1 MVKILWVDDEVE
13 LLKPHVLFLK
23 QKGYEVDTCNNG
35 YDAIDMAAEGAY
47 DLIILDEMMPGM
59 TGLETLP
66 KIKEVRPTTPVIMVT
81 KSEEENIMD
90 KAVGSKIAD
99 YLIKPVNPNQVLL
112 SIKKNVHQQQLV
124 TEQTTAD
131 YRSEFGRISS
141 SLQMAETFSDWCS
154 LYRKLTNWEVELS
167 ESTDQGIKEVLTYQK
182 TEANQEF
189 CKFVRRNYYNW
200 INKRSDETPVMSH
213 TLMRTNIFPVADEN
227 PKTTLLL
234 IDNFRYDQ
242 WRSISSLLRG
252 YYDVAQDDFYCA
264 ILPTATQYARNAI
277 FAGLMPLAIDKLMPN
292 KWLNDNEEGGKNQY
306 EEEFLKRLM
315 AQNGKNWK
323 FSFDK
328 LVRPEQG
335 RRLVD
340 NIQKVYDADFS
351 VIIYNFLDILSHART
366 ETDIIRELTEDDA
379 AFRSLTRSWFEH
391 SDLYTILKLLSER
404 GHTVVITS
412 DHGTSPSF
420 DTGHEESDRFN
431 TRQFEVIV
439 NGFLNVRYG
448 MGDWVLEYE
457 DKCVYLNHNLIY
469 ERGLD
474 LAEVQNEVAIFAM
487 QFRGVSHA
495 LSATAMRTSYFGS
508 GYARKMQN
516 SFYPRRSGDVILNLM
531 PGWIEE
537 QERCWSS
544 SGSMYGYDTQVP
556 LVFYGVSVGP
566 QRIKRRV
573 DMTAVAPTVARM
585 LEITEPAASEGEV
598 LPEIIDL

>member
-66 KIKEVRPTTPVIMVT
+66 KM
-81 KSEEENIMD
+81 
-90 KAVGSKIAD
+90 
-99 YLIKPVNPNQVLL
+99 L

-200 INKRSDETPVMSH
+200 INKRSDDTPVMSH

-252 YYDVAQDDFYCA
+252 YYDVALDDFYCA

-412 DHGTSPSF
+412 DHGTIRVDNPVKVTGDRETSANRRNLAYNSRDVYEILKPEDVQLPS
-420 DTGHEESDRFN
+420 S
-431 TRQFEVIV
+431 
-439 NGFLNVRYG
+439 
-448 MGDWVLEYE
+448 
-457 DKCVYLNHNLIY
+457 NLTSSY
-469 ERGLD
+469 
-474 LAEVQNEVAIFAM
+474 IFA
-487 QFRGVSHA
+487 
-495 LSATAMRTSYFGS
+495 Y
-508 GYARKMQN
+508 N
-516 SFYPRRSGDVILNLM
+516 SDFLVYNNDANRHIRYYRNTFQHGGISM
-531 PGWIEE
+531 EE
-537 QERCWSS
+537 
-544 SGSMYGYDTQVP
+544 MIVP
-556 LVFYGVSVGP
+556 Y
-566 QRIKRRV
+566 I
-573 DMTAVAPTVARM
+573 
-585 LEITEPAASEGEV
+585 V
-598 LPEIIDL
+598 LKPKQ